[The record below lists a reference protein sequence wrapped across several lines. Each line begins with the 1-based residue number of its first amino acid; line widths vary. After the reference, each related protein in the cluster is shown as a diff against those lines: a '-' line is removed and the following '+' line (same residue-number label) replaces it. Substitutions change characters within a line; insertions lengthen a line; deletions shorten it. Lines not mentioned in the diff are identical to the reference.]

1 MRNHHRATVEELMT
15 TAVISLHAGD
25 TAGNAREQMSL
36 ARIRHIPVVDDHERV
51 IGIVSSRDLLRSR
64 PARPIRELMTHP
76 VITVRADTP
85 GHRAAALLRE
95 KKFGSLPVVGEDE
108 QLVGIVTESDFL
120 AVAEEALGGN
130 TSLA

>member
-1 MRNHHRATVEELMT
+1 MT
-15 TAVISLHAGD
+15 TAVIALHAAD
-25 TAGNAREQMSL
+25 TVGAAREQMKL
-36 ARIRHIPVVDDHERV
+36 ARIRHIPVVDAHDRV
-51 IGIVSSRDLLRSR
+51 IGIVSSRDLLRSK

-76 VITVRADTP
+76 VLTVHPQTP

-95 KKFGSLPVVGEDE
+95 KKFGSLPVVGDDE

-130 TSLA
+130 ASTERA